1 MRILITGS
9 SGFIGRRVVAAL
21 LNAGH
26 QVVCVVRSV
35 PATPERAGMQFIEAD
50 FTRDPTPESWA
61 PRLRGIDIVINAVG
75 IIREHGAQTFSVLHS
90 QAPRALFAACA
101 RQGVKLIVQIS
112 ALGADRHAIS
122 RYHLSKKEA
131 DDFLL
136 ENNLPAIILQPSLV
150 YGPGGASAA
159 LFNTLATLP
168 VQPVFGDGRQMV
180 QPVHIDDVVDAVLA
194 AVNMPNARG
203 ERIAVVGADAV
214 PFARFIAMLRS
225 AMRMRPAWRLTVP
238 IGIARLTARVAGIVG
253 NAPLDSE
260 TFQMLERGNTA
271 DVAGLRALLGRM
283 PRGIAQFISPEEAA
297 MVRCTAQQ
305 HWLLPMLRVSIALV
319 WIATGIISAF
329 VYPVE
334 DSYTLLKRV
343 GIPAVL
349 MPLMLY
355 GAAALDLVLGVAILF
370 VRRKWIWALQLVVIV
385 FYSLVIAWRLPEFLW
400 HPYGPILKNLP
411 MLAAILL
418 LMANEER

>member
-1 MRILITGS
+1 
-9 SGFIGRRVVAAL
+9 
-21 LNAGH
+21 
-26 QVVCVVRSV
+26 
-35 PATPERAGMQFIEAD
+35 
-50 FTRDPTPESWA
+50 
-61 PRLRGIDIVINAVG
+61 
-75 IIREHGAQTFSVLHS
+75 
-90 QAPRALFAACA
+90 
-101 RQGVKLIVQIS
+101 
-112 ALGADRHAIS
+112 
-122 RYHLSKKEA
+122 
-131 DDFLL
+131 
-136 ENNLPAIILQPSLV
+136 
-150 YGPGGASAA
+150 
-159 LFNTLATLP
+159 
-168 VQPVFGDGRQMV
+168 
-180 QPVHIDDVVDAVLA
+180 
-194 AVNMPNARG
+194 
-203 ERIAVVGADAV
+203 
-214 PFARFIAMLRS
+214 
-225 AMRMRPAWRLTVP
+225 
-238 IGIARLTARVAGIVG
+238 
-253 NAPLDSE
+253 
-260 TFQMLERGNTA
+260 
-271 DVAGLRALLGRM
+271 
-283 PRGIAQFISPEEAA
+283 
-297 MVRCTAQQ
+297 VRCTAQQ